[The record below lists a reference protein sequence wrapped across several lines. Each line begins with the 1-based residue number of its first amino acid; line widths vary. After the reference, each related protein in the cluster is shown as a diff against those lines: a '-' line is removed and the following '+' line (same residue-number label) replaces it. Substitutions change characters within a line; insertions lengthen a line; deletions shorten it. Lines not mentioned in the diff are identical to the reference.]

1 MCTTIMCNSL
11 CPSGGQDSSAIQ
23 EVLRFVRKEKEV
35 AVARLELAEQEGS
48 RWRHKADLLQN
59 QVFQSTPSP
68 QIRLFRVL

>member
-1 MCTTIMCNSL
+1 MCTTIMCNFL
-11 CPSGGQDSSAIQ
+11 GPSGGQDSSAIQ

-59 QVFQSTPSP
+59 QVFQSTP